1 MTWLAYLRHALPR
14 QFSCLSRSGPMR
26 PFTRTLLV
34 VIGLLLAPWGSLVSN
49 ASPAQAKKLTVG
61 VAAVAP
67 FAMKNAAGNWEGIGI
82 DLWRAL
88 ADRLKLSYDL
98 VEIPE
103 ADLVAKLKTGRI
115 DAVVGGFVVTPER
128 ERELELSQFFYAAD
142 LAIGVPR
149 KSAPFEFKVL
159 LDAFF
164 SPQFL
169 KIAFSV
175 LGAIFAIGILIYC
188 LERKR
193 NPEDFG
199 GKKSQGLLY
208 GIYWTTTMMTGVGA
222 DAPRTGAGRVIGI
235 LCVIAGLFLAS
246 SFTAS
251 ITRVLTSELF
261 SGRIRSESD
270 LRRLHVA
277 VLAGLPMEALRRI
290 GATISVQGSPQDVVG
305 AVVRGDVDAC
315 VMSEPVLKYY
325 AGKFFPGKIDVIPI
339 PDEKRFYAI
348 GLAPKSIQRKA
359 INIAL
364 LEIGASPEW
373 NDILAR
379 YLSH

>member
-1 MTWLAYLRHALPR
+1 
-14 QFSCLSRSGPMR
+14 MR
-26 PFTRTLLV
+26 PLSKILLV
-34 VIGLLLAPWGSLVSN
+34 AIVLPFLPLCGFVST
-49 ASPAQAKKLTVG
+49 ASAAQAKKLTVG

-88 ADRLKLSYDL
+88 ADRLKLTYDL
-98 VEIPE
+98 VEMPE
-103 ADLVAKLKTGRI
+103 PDLVAKLKTGGI
-115 DAVVGGFVVTPER
+115 DAVVGGFAVTPER
-128 ERELELSQFFYAAD
+128 ERELELSQVFYVAD

-149 KSAPFEFKVL
+149 KSAPFELRVL
-159 LDAFF
+159 LNAFF

-235 LCVIAGLFLAS
+235 LCVIAGLFLVS

-251 ITRVLTSELF
+251 ITRVLTSELLT
-261 SGRIRSESD
+261 GRIRSEGD

-277 VLAGLPMEALRRI
+277 VPAGLPMEALRQI
-290 GATISVQGSPQDVVG
+290 GATFSVHGSPQDAIG
-305 AVVRGDVDAC
+305 AVVRGDVEAC
-315 VMSEPVLKYY
+315 IMSEPILRYY
-325 AGKFFPGKIDVIPI
+325 AGTSFRGKIDVIPM
-339 PDEKRFYAI
+339 PGEKRFYAI